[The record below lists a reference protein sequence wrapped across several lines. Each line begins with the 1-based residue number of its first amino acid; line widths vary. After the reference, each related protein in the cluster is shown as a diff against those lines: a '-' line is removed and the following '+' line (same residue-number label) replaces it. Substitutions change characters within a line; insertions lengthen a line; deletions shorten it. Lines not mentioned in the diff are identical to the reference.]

1 MLRREPLGNTLILV
15 RNSFKIPIAKTM
27 KRDVVRLPIEI
38 KQISQSNRIAVS
50 SCINFAIC
58 NSLVSSSFAN
68 IKEAGITIV
77 NEAKK
82 ISNTNIVLICKKA
95 SKLKVFGIQ
104 TKYISNSVKTSLLE
118 KKHYVV
124 GILHK
129 RTYSLL
135 KKIGLIISV
144 GIHEIIRKILVYIN
158 GLLKDVIYTSRSK
171 IEVLLKIIQGEE

>member
-15 RNSFKIPIAKTM
+15 RNSLKIPIAKTM

-50 SCINFAIC
+50 S
-58 NSLVSSSFAN
+58 VSSSFAN

>member
-15 RNSFKIPIAKTM
+15 RNSLKIPIAKTM

-50 SCINFAIC
+50 S
-58 NSLVSSSFAN
+58 VSSSFAN

-95 SKLKVFGIQ
+95 SKV
-104 TKYISNSVKTSLLE
+104 
-118 KKHYVV
+118 
-124 GILHK
+124 
-129 RTYSLL
+129 
-135 KKIGLIISV
+135 
-144 GIHEIIRKILVYIN
+144 
-158 GLLKDVIYTSRSK
+158 
-171 IEVLLKIIQGEE
+171 

>member
-15 RNSFKIPIAKTM
+15 RNSLKIPIAKTM

-50 SCINFAIC
+50 S
-58 NSLVSSSFAN
+58 VSSSFAN

-118 KKHYVV
+118 KKYYVV

>member
-15 RNSFKIPIAKTM
+15 RNSLKIPIAKTM
-27 KRDVVRLPIEI
+27 KRDVVRLP
-38 KQISQSNRIAVS
+38 ISQSNRIAVS

-58 NSLVSSSFAN
+58 NSSSLIN

>member
-1 MLRREPLGNTLILV
+1 MLRREPLGNTLIFV

-50 SCINFAIC
+50 S
-58 NSLVSSSFAN
+58 VSSSFAN

-118 KKHYVV
+118 KKHYIV

>member
-15 RNSFKIPIAKTM
+15 RNSLKIPIAKTM

-50 SCINFAIC
+50 SCINFVAC
-58 NSLVSSSFAN
+58 NSSSLIN

-104 TKYISNSVKTSLLE
+104 TKYVSNSVKTSLLE

>member
-38 KQISQSNRIAVS
+38 KQISHS

-58 NSLVSSSFAN
+58 NSSSLIN

-171 IEVLLKIIQGEE
+171 IEVLLKIIQGEEQCQII

>member
-15 RNSFKIPIAKTM
+15 RNSLKIPIAKTM
-27 KRDVVRLPIEI
+27 KRDVIEI

-58 NSLVSSSFAN
+58 TSFAN

>member
-1 MLRREPLGNTLILV
+1 MLRREPLGNTLIFAH
-15 RNSFKIPIAKTM
+15 NKFAIPISNVPQKEELPKHSEVQIATAIPTSVGLRVPLNLGHQEKKEM
-27 KRDVVRLPIEI
+27 GKRFRD
-38 KQISQSNRIAVS
+38 ISVS
-50 SCINFAIC
+50 FQ
-58 NSLVSSSFAN
+58 
-68 IKEAGITIV
+68 
-77 NEAKK
+77 KK
-82 ISNTNIVLICKKA
+82 ITMCKQA

>member
-50 SCINFAIC
+50 SCINSAIC
-58 NSLVSSSFAN
+58 NSSSLIN

>member
-15 RNSFKIPIAKTM
+15 RNSLKIPIAKTM
-27 KRDVVRLPIEI
+27 KRDVVRLPI
-38 KQISQSNRIAVS
+38 SQSNRIAVS
-50 SCINFAIC
+50 SCINSAIC
-58 NSLVSSSFAN
+58 NSSSLIN

>member
-50 SCINFAIC
+50 SCINSAT
-58 NSLVSSSFAN
+58 LVSSSLIN

>member
-15 RNSFKIPIAKTM
+15 RNSLKIPIAKTM

-50 SCINFAIC
+50 SCINSAIC
-58 NSLVSSSFAN
+58 NSLVSSSFVN

-95 SKLKVFGIQ
+95 SKLKVFGI
-104 TKYISNSVKTSLLE
+104 
-118 KKHYVV
+118 HY
-124 GILHK
+124 
-129 RTYSLL
+129 
-135 KKIGLIISV
+135 
-144 GIHEIIRKILVYIN
+144 
-158 GLLKDVIYTSRSK
+158 
-171 IEVLLKIIQGEE
+171 

>member
-1 MLRREPLGNTLILV
+1 
-15 RNSFKIPIAKTM
+15 
-27 KRDVVRLPIEI
+27 
-38 KQISQSNRIAVS
+38 
-50 SCINFAIC
+50 
-58 NSLVSSSFAN
+58 
-68 IKEAGITIV
+68 
-77 NEAKK
+77 
-82 ISNTNIVLICKKA
+82 
-95 SKLKVFGIQ
+95 LKVFGIQ

>member
-27 KRDVVRLPIEI
+27 KRDVVRLPI
-38 KQISQSNRIAVS
+38 SQSNRIAVS

-58 NSLVSSSFAN
+58 NSSSLIN

>member
-27 KRDVVRLPIEI
+27 KRDIVRLP
-38 KQISQSNRIAVS
+38 ISQSNRIAVS

-58 NSLVSSSFAN
+58 NSSSLIN

>member
-50 SCINFAIC
+50 S
-58 NSLVSSSFAN
+58 VSSSFAN

>member
-38 KQISQSNRIAVS
+38 KQISQSNRIAV
-50 SCINFAIC
+50 C

>member
-15 RNSFKIPIAKTM
+15 RNSLKIPIAKTM

-50 SCINFAIC
+50 SCINSAIC
-58 NSLVSSSFAN
+58 NSSSLIN

>member
-15 RNSFKIPIAKTM
+15 RNSLKIPIAKTM

-50 SCINFAIC
+50 SCINFVAC
-58 NSLVSSSFAN
+58 NS
-68 IKEAGITIV
+68 KEAGITIV

>member
-38 KQISQSNRIAVS
+38 KQISH
-50 SCINFAIC
+50 CINFAIC

>member
-15 RNSFKIPIAKTM
+15 RNSLKIPIAKTM

-50 SCINFAIC
+50 SC

>member
-1 MLRREPLGNTLILV
+1 MLRREPLGNTLIFV

-50 SCINFAIC
+50 S
-58 NSLVSSSFAN
+58 VSSSFAN

-82 ISNTNIVLICKKA
+82 ISNTNIVLVYKKA

>member
-1 MLRREPLGNTLILV
+1 
-15 RNSFKIPIAKTM
+15 
-27 KRDVVRLPIEI
+27 
-38 KQISQSNRIAVS
+38 
-50 SCINFAIC
+50 
-58 NSLVSSSFAN
+58 
-68 IKEAGITIV
+68 
-77 NEAKK
+77 
-82 ISNTNIVLICKKA
+82 
-95 SKLKVFGIQ
+95 LKVFGIQ

-118 KKHYVV
+118 KKYYVV

>member
-27 KRDVVRLPIEI
+27 KRDVVRLPI
-38 KQISQSNRIAVS
+38 SQSNRIAVS
-50 SCINFAIC
+50 SCINFVAC
-58 NSLVSSSFAN
+58 NSSSLIN

>member
-15 RNSFKIPIAKTM
+15 RNSLKIPIAKTM
-27 KRDVVRLPIEI
+27 KRDIVRLP
-38 KQISQSNRIAVS
+38 ISQSNRIAVS

-58 NSLVSSSFAN
+58 NSSSLIN

>member
-38 KQISQSNRIAVS
+38 SQSNRIAVF
-50 SCINFAIC
+50 SCINSAIC
-58 NSLVSSSFAN
+58 NSSSLIN

-118 KKHYVV
+118 KKHYIV

>member
-15 RNSFKIPIAKTM
+15 RNSLKIPIAKTM

-38 KQISQSNRIAVS
+38 KQISQSNRINS
-50 SCINFAIC
+50 AIC
-58 NSLVSSSFAN
+58 NSLVSSSLAN

-158 GLLKDVIYTSRSK
+158 GLQKDVIYTSRSK

>member
-1 MLRREPLGNTLILV
+1 MN
-15 RNSFKIPIAKTM
+15 
-27 KRDVVRLPIEI
+27 RDVVRLPIEI

-50 SCINFAIC
+50 SCINFAIYT
-58 NSLVSSSFAN
+58 SFAN

>member
-15 RNSFKIPIAKTM
+15 RNSLKIPIAKTM

-50 SCINFAIC
+50 SCINSAIC
-58 NSLVSSSFAN
+58 NSSSLIN

-118 KKHYVV
+118 KKQYVV

>member
-27 KRDVVRLPIEI
+27 KRDIVRLP
-38 KQISQSNRIAVS
+38 ISQSNRIAVS

-58 NSLVSSSFAN
+58 NSSSFAN

>member
-1 MLRREPLGNTLILV
+1 MLRREPLGNTLIFV

-50 SCINFAIC
+50 S
-58 NSLVSSSFAN
+58 VSSSFAN

>member
-15 RNSFKIPIAKTM
+15 RNSLKIPIAKTM

-50 SCINFAIC
+50 SCINSAIC
-58 NSLVSSSFAN
+58 NSSSLIN

-118 KKHYVV
+118 KKHYIV

>member
-15 RNSFKIPIAKTM
+15 RNSLKIPIAKTM

-50 SCINFAIC
+50 S
-58 NSLVSSSFAN
+58 VSSSFAN

-95 SKLKVFGIQ
+95 SKLKAFGIQ

>member
-15 RNSFKIPIAKTM
+15 RNSLKIPIAKTM

-50 SCINFAIC
+50 S
-58 NSLVSSSFAN
+58 VSSSFAN
-68 IKEAGITIV
+68 IKEVGITIV